1 MLRKACFLNESFIG
15 MGMVKSNY
23 SDGGLVV
30 GFFNQNLAIQFRVG
44 RIILR
49 YFFFFTLRS

>member
-30 GFFNQNLAIQFRVG
+30 GFFNQNLAIQFRV
-44 RIILR
+44 RA
-49 YFFFFTLRS
+49 